1 MTLSAK
7 SRRGGLSPSAR
18 PWPHT
23 SANLKARDAG
33 MENAK
38 WLRYHLTPALMS
50 KPVAM
55 LTQRE
60 VRALRDS
67 LIDKVPKRSTV
78 NRFMRAFKA
87 CLTLAANDSAS
98 RTGRRGSSRRYATR
112 PTRAT
117 SSSLSC
123 KCATWSPRA
132 TERAAIGSG
141 STSRRWRRPA
151 YGWFRRGGS
160 RSLISK
166 PIIPTAR
173 AS

>member
-1 MTLSAK
+1 MAAYE
-7 SRRGGLSPSAR
+7 RD
-18 PWPHT
+18 
-23 SANLKARDAG
+23 LKARDAG
-33 MENAK
+33 LENAK

-87 CLTLAANDSAS
+87 CLTLAANDDERITNRKAWKLPALRDTANPRNVILTETQVRDVVAAS
-98 RTGRRGSSRRYATR
+98 Y
-112 PTRAT
+112 
-117 SSSLSC
+117 
-123 KCATWSPRA
+123 K
-132 TERAAIGSG
+132 RAAIGSG

-160 RSLISK
+160 RSPISK